1 MPQPQ
6 NRKVLGQRQKEERQ
20 KRIIIIGTIVVL
32 VAVLGLVAY
41 GIFDLKVLQPRKN
54 VVRVEDRTVKVTEY
68 KQRVRY
74 RRFQMINQAVQLV
87 QFSQSMGSNAQ
98 AMGYFQQQLV
108 QIAQQLNQ
116 PNSIGEQVNQA
127 LVDELI
133 ILEEAEK
140 MGISLSDE
148 EFEEELQGVF
158 GYYPDGTPTPTA
170 TLEILPTS
178 TLSPQQLTLV
188 PDTPTPGG
196 EEGGDQSAVTPTP
209 TTDPGSAQNGDP
221 TATPMIRPTEY
232 TQEQFE
238 TNYQEALTNLKEQA
252 DLEEETFR
260 NLVRRFL
267 IRERVQ
273 EEVTS
278 DVKRTQEQVWARH
291 ILVEDEET
299 AQEVLSKLEEGE
311 SYADLAE
318 EYSTDP
324 SNNTRGGD
332 LGWFGRGSM
341 VPAFEEV
348 AFSLDVGETSEPIE
362 TQFGWHIIQVLGHEE
377 RTIPANTYQQMVQQE
392 FQSWLAE
399 KREEYDT
406 EIADD
411 WQRYVPSEPNLPAQI
426 QQIISLSQQQNQQP
440 GQIQPGAVTPAP

>member
-6 NRKVLGQRQKEERQ
+6 NKKILSQRQKEERQ

-41 GIFDLKVLQPRKN
+41 GIFDLKVLQPRKS
-54 VVRVEDRTVKVTEY
+54 VIRVEDRTVKVTEY

-148 EFEEELQGVF
+148 EFEKELQGVF

-196 EEGGDQSAVTPTP
+196 EEGGEETAVTPTP
-209 TTDPGSAQNGDP
+209 TTADQSGEP

-260 NLVRRFL
+260 NLVRGFL

-311 SYADLAE
+311 SFAALAE

-348 AFSLDVGETSEPIE
+348 AFSLEVGETSEAVE

>member
-6 NRKVLGQRQKEERQ
+6 NRKILGQRQKVERQ
-20 KRIIIIGTIVVL
+20 KRIIIIGTIVIL

-41 GIFDLKVLQPRKN
+41 GIFDLKVLQPRKS
-54 VVRVEDRTVKVTEY
+54 VVQVEDRTVNVTEY

-116 PNSIGEQVNQA
+116 PNTVGEQVNQA

-148 EFEEELQGVF
+148 EFEKELQSVF
-158 GYYPDGTPTPTA
+158 GYFPDGTPTPTA
-170 TLEILPTS
+170 TLESLPTS
-178 TLSPQQLTLV
+178 TLSPQQLTLI
-188 PDTPTPGG
+188 PNTPTPGSG
-196 EEGGDQSAVTPTP
+196 EGENETETTPTA
-209 TTDPGSAQNGDP
+209 TADPGAAQSGDP
-221 TATPMIRPTEY
+221 TATPMLRPTEY

-238 TNYQEALTNLKEQA
+238 TNYQEALDNLKEQA
-252 DLEEETFR
+252 NLEEETFR
-260 NLVRRFL
+260 SLVRRFL

-278 DVKRTQEQVWARH
+278 DVERTQEQVWARH
-291 ILVEDEET
+291 ILVDDEET
-299 AQEVLSKLEEGE
+299 AQEVLTKLEEGE
-311 SYADLAE
+311 SFADLAE
-318 EYSTDP
+318 EYSTDS
-324 SNNTRGGD
+324 SNNSQGGV

-348 AFSLDVGETSEPIE
+348 AFSMDVGELSEPIE

-377 RTIPANTYQQMVQQE
+377 RAIPANTYQQMAQQE
-392 FQSWLAE
+392 FQLWLAE

-406 EIADD
+406 KIADD
-411 WQRYVPSEPNLPAQI
+411 WQRFVPSEPNLPAQI

-440 GQIQPGAVTPAP
+440 GQIQPGAVTPTP

>member
-6 NRKVLGQRQKEERQ
+6 NKKILSQRQKEERQ

-41 GIFDLKVLQPRKN
+41 GIFDLKVLQPRKS
-54 VVRVEDRTVKVTEY
+54 VIRVEDRTVKVTEY

-148 EFEEELQGVF
+148 EFEKELQGVF

-196 EEGGDQSAVTPTP
+196 EEGGEETAVTPTP
-209 TTDPGSAQNGDP
+209 TTADQSGEP

-260 NLVRRFL
+260 NLVRGFL

-273 EEVTS
+273 GEVTS

-311 SYADLAE
+311 SFAALAE

-348 AFSLDVGETSEPIE
+348 AFSLEVGETSEAVE

>member
-6 NRKVLGQRQKEERQ
+6 NRNVLGQRQKEERQ

-54 VVRVEDRTVKVTEY
+54 VIKVEDRTVNVTEY

-116 PNSIGEQVNQA
+116 PNTVGEQVNQA

-148 EFEEELQGVF
+148 EFEKELQGVF

-170 TLEILPTS
+170 TLDILPTS

-196 EEGGDQSAVTPTP
+196 EEGGDQTALTPTP
-209 TTDPGSAQNGDP
+209 TTDPGDAQSGDP

-252 DLEEETFR
+252 NLEEETFR
-260 NLVRRFL
+260 SLVRRFL

-278 DVKRTQEQVWARH
+278 DVERTQEQVWARH
-291 ILVEDEET
+291 ILVNNEET
-299 AQEVLSKLEEGE
+299 AQEVLTKLEEGE
-311 SYADLAE
+311 SFAELAE

-341 VPAFEEV
+341 VPAFEDA
-348 AFSLDVGETSEPIE
+348 AFSLDVGGVSEPVE

-377 RTIPANTYQQMVQQE
+377 RSIPIDTYQQMVQQE

-440 GQIQPGAVTPAP
+440 GQIQPGAVTPNP